1 VSARAIARGAV
12 VSDAT
17 LLRRGRGPLVD
28 DRVATGPRRDRGLAS
43 PVHCTEVEAS
53 TGSTPPPTTME
64 RVMKKLV
71 SISVCSSLVL
81 GIGCAEA
88 PNDRGDDD
96 DDPGTT
102 SVYLASSV
110 VRASNG
116 AACGAAASPANTAD
130 QADCLTIESTW
141 GGAGATPENA
151 ENAARSLV
159 YTGIDAT
166 TDAVLVGR
174 EKAFAKGFPDAG
186 GRPVAAVYGAHGE
199 PGWIQGLPDNAG
211 AQGQGSIL
219 RVGFGGARGIPLLAL
234 STCWAGN
241 TGEHATRRQLTQNP
255 RTYLN
260 NIAPASFV
268 STYFSIPSDN
278 IVACKNGTVRP
289 TESELFCTQEKRQ
302 LPGEAQARVRGDATV
317 IKGDGTARGTATA
330 GRDYVFTMQTKTD
343 TVPSR
348 SFTAV
353 NIPLRRVDEADYPAD
368 SPWKQEPRSC
378 PENMGCRIQDKYP
391 MFTTFPMQVPAGGPS
406 SFYLSGQFL
415 TASIIIET
423 PSGARAVAEQRHR
436 QRRRSLRP
444 VPVHPHRPR
453 PLQGV
458 GHRPRRPRERPPRRR
473 LPLRVLPGHLVS
485 RRAAARRRP
494 RRRPRRRQ
502 RQPRRRRPARRP
514 AGDRSAGD
522 RPAGD
527 RPAGD
532 RPARPRSARPR
543 VARDRPAGPRAESTS
558 TSRPAVMVR

>member
-1 VSARAIARGAV
+1 VSGRAIARGAV

-28 DRVATGPRRDRGLAS
+28 DRVATGPRRDRGVAS

-53 TGSTPPPTTME
+53 TESTPPTTTME

-110 VRASNG
+110 VRASSG

-378 PENMGCRIQDKYP
+378 PDNMGCRIQDKYP

-423 PSGARAVAEQRHR
+423 PSGARLSPSSATASADGRFAQFQFTPTGPGRYKVWVTDLDGLENDPHDVDYPYESFQAT
-436 QRRRSLRP
+436 SYP
-444 VPVHPHRPR
+444 VEPPPDDDRDAGPGGGSGSPDAGVPLDGPPVID
-453 PLQGV
+453 
-458 GHRPRRPRERPPRRR
+458 PPVID
-473 LPLRVLPGHLVS
+473 PPVIDPPVIDPPVLDPPVLESPETDPPVL
-485 RRAAARRRP
+485 AP
-494 RRRPRRRQ
+494 IDLKTDV
-502 RQPRRRRPARRP
+502 RPAY
-514 AGDRSAGD
+514 
-522 RPAGD
+522 
-527 RPAGD
+527 
-532 RPARPRSARPR
+532 
-543 VARDRPAGPRAESTS
+543 
-558 TSRPAVMVR
+558 

>member
-423 PSGARAVAEQRHR
+423 PSGARLSPSSATASADGRFAQFQFTPTGPGRYKVWVTDLDGLENDPHDVDYPYESFQAT
-436 QRRRSLRP
+436 SYP
-444 VPVHPHRPR
+444 V
-453 PLQGV
+453 
-458 GHRPRRPRERPPRRR
+458 EPP
-473 LPLRVLPGHLVS
+473 PDD
-485 RRAAARRRP
+485 
-494 RRRPRRRQ
+494 
-502 RQPRRRRPARRP
+502 
-514 AGDRSAGD
+514 DRD
-522 RPAGD
+522 
-527 RPAGD
+527 
-532 RPARPRSARPR
+532 
-543 VARDRPAGPRAESTS
+543 AGPGGGSGSPDAGVPLDGPPVIDPPVIDPPVIDPPVIDPPVLDPPVLESPETDPPVLAPIDLDV
-558 TSRPAVMVR
+558 TTRVMVR